1 MEESRVTEYILQYMK
16 EHHILSSTL
25 SRETGISE
33 EKLVSEYKEA
43 LLADEFLRLCV
54 YLKLSPEEIAIKIH
68 DPNQQKQNEKK
79 SCIK

>member
-33 EKLVSEYKEA
+33 EKLVPEYKEA

-54 YLKLSPEEIAIKIH
+54 YLELSPEEIAVKIH
-68 DPNQQKQNEKK
+68 DPNQQNRMKRKHV
-79 SCIK
+79 

>member
-33 EKLVSEYKEA
+33 EKLVPEYKEA

-54 YLKLSPEEIAIKIH
+54 YLKLSPEEIAVKIH
-68 DPNQQKQNEKK
+68 DPNQQNRMKRKHV
-79 SCIK
+79 

>member
-25 SRETGISE
+25 SRETGISV
-33 EKLVSEYKEA
+33 EKLVPEYKEA

-54 YLKLSPEEIAIKIH
+54 YLKLSPEEIAVKIH
-68 DPNQQKQNEKK
+68 DPNQQNRMKRNHV
-79 SCIK
+79 

>member
-33 EKLVSEYKEA
+33 EKLVPEYKEA

-54 YLKLSPEEIAIKIH
+54 YLKLSPEEIAERIH
-68 DPNQQKQNEKK
+68 VQQQKKTNKNE